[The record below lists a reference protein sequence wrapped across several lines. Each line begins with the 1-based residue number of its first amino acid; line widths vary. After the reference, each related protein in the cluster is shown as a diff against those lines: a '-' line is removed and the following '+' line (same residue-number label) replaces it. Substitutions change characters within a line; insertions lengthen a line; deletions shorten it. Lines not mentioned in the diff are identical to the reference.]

1 MVLIFGECH
10 QNSRNAAAL
19 YAERY
24 PERYHPPHNYFL
36 RIVINLRENGELP
49 AIVNHRRNRR
59 PRVHE
64 PNENEELQVLAY
76 IQINPHSSVRNLA
89 REVGVSVGKA
99 HSILKKH
106 KFHAYRPNIIQH
118 LIPDD
123 SGRRLTFIA
132 WLMVKIQEEPL
143 FLNYVCWTDESKFT
157 NNGVINKQNNR
168 YWSDTNPH
176 WTNDS
181 NFQHVWGTNVW
192 CGLLCGRL
200 LGPYFYNGTLTG
212 RRYLDFLSNTL
223 PTFLDEFNLDTRM
236 NLFFQQDGA
245 PAHNA
250 IIVREYLNQ
259 TFGHKWMGTYGPV
272 QWPPRSPDITPL
284 DYFLWGHLKTVVYA
298 NPPIN
303 IEDLKNKIII
313 ACSELT
319 QDQIITAT
327 QRELL
332 RRMEACVENN
342 CNNFE
347 QFIE

>member
-1 MVLIFGECH
+1 MANYFEKTDMVLIFGECH

-49 AIVNHRRNRR
+49 AIANHRRNRR

-64 PNENEELQVLAY
+64 RNENEELQVLAY
-76 IQINPHSSVRNLA
+76 IQINPRSSVRNLA
-89 REVGVSVGKA
+89 REVDVSVKKA
-99 HSILKKH
+99 
-106 KFHAYRPNIIQH
+106 
-118 LIPDD
+118 
-123 SGRRLTFIA
+123 
-132 WLMVKIQEEPL
+132 
-143 FLNYVCWTDESKFT
+143 
-157 NNGVINKQNNR
+157 
-168 YWSDTNPH
+168 
-176 WTNDS
+176 
-181 NFQHVWGTNVW
+181 
-192 CGLLCGRL
+192 
-200 LGPYFYNGTLTG
+200 
-212 RRYLDFLSNTL
+212 
-223 PTFLDEFNLDTRM
+223 
-236 NLFFQQDGA
+236 QDGA

-303 IEDLKNKIII
+303 LEDLKNKIII

-319 QDQIITAT
+319 EDQIITAT

-342 CNNFE
+342 GNNFE